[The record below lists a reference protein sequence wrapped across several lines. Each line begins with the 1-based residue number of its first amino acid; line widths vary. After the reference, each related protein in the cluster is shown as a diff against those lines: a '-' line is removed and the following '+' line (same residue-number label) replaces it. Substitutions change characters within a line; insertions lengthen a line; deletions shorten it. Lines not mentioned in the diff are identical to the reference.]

1 MLKTFQS
8 LLHGNFSFLK
18 ESRLLVAVSGGLDSM
33 VLVDLCL
40 KLDLNIYLAHCN
52 FNLRGNESN
61 ENEDLVKTYA
71 KTHSIKLFTNRF
83 DTNGYA
89 NSTKQSTQMAA
100 RQLRYD
106 WFESL
111 KEQQRFDFVLTA
123 HHADDNLETFLINL
137 SRGTG
142 LEGLTGIPT
151 INGSIVRPILE
162 FTRHEILNFATT
174 QNLKWREDSSNNKTT
189 YLRNNLRHSII
200 PLLKEI
206 NPSFIDSFKKTQEYL
221 NESQSVLEDYI
232 LEIEDRVI
240 VSVSEDQI
248 LYDINQIQ
256 TLNNPK
262 AYMYLLLK
270 PYGFTDWN
278 EITFLLGA
286 QSGKQISSTSHRLI
300 KNRSHLIL
308 CKLEAPIEVDVSID
322 SSESLFRI
330 PSHSIALKIE
340 STNSNSTTS
349 RESLLLDT
357 ESLKFPLTVRSC
369 KEGDHFYPS
378 GMTGKKKLS
387 KFFKDEKMSL
397 LDKENALLLCSDD
410 QVVWVLGMRADNRFI
425 PTNKTTKFVKI
436 SIEDNANSH

>member
-1 MLKTFQS
+1 MLKTFQN
-8 LLHGNFSFLK
+8 LLQAKFSFLN
-18 ESRLLVAVSGGLDSM
+18 ESHLLVAVSGGLDSM
-33 VLVDLCL
+33 VLVDLCK
-40 KLDLNIYLAHCN
+40 KLDLNISLAHCN
-52 FNLRGNESN
+52 FKLRGIESN
-61 ENEDLVKTYA
+61 GDEDLIKSYS
-71 KTHSIKLFTNRF
+71 KTHSIELFTTSF
-83 DTNGYA
+83 ETDSYA
-89 NSTKQSTQMAA
+89 RSTKQSIQMAA
-100 RQLRYD
+100 RQLRYE

-111 KEQQRFDFVLTA
+111 QEEHGFDFVLTA

-162 FTRHEILNFATT
+162 FTRHEILVFATT

-308 CKLEAPIEVDVSID
+308 CKLEAPLEVDVSID

-349 RESLLLDT
+349 RESLLLDS

-425 PTNKTTKFVKI
+425 ATNKTTKFVKI

>member
-1 MLKTFQS
+1 MLKTFQN
-8 LLHGNFSFLK
+8 LLQAKFSFLN
-18 ESRLLVAVSGGLDSM
+18 ESHLLVAVSGGLDSM
-33 VLVDLCL
+33 VLVDLCK
-40 KLDLNIYLAHCN
+40 KLDLNISLAHCN
-52 FNLRGNESN
+52 FKLRGIESN
-61 ENEDLVKTYA
+61 GDEDLIKSYS
-71 KTHSIKLFTNRF
+71 KTHSIELFTTSF
-83 DTNGYA
+83 ETDSYA
-89 NSTKQSTQMAA
+89 RSTKQSIQMAA
-100 RQLRYD
+100 RQLRYE

-111 KEQQRFDFVLTA
+111 QEEHGFDFVLTA

-162 FTRHEILNFATT
+162 FTRHEILVFATT

-286 QSGKQISSTSHRLI
+286 Q
-300 KNRSHLIL
+300 
-308 CKLEAPIEVDVSID
+308 
-322 SSESLFRI
+322 
-330 PSHSIALKIE
+330 
-340 STNSNSTTS
+340 
-349 RESLLLDT
+349 
-357 ESLKFPLTVRSC
+357 
-369 KEGDHFYPS
+369 
-378 GMTGKKKLS
+378 
-387 KFFKDEKMSL
+387 
-397 LDKENALLLCSDD
+397 
-410 QVVWVLGMRADNRFI
+410 
-425 PTNKTTKFVKI
+425 
-436 SIEDNANSH
+436 

>member
-1 MLKTFQS
+1 MCI
-8 LLHGNFSFLK
+8 
-18 ESRLLVAVSGGLDSM
+18 RD
-33 VLVDLCL
+33 
-40 KLDLNIYLAHCN
+40 
-52 FNLRGNESN
+52 R
-61 ENEDLVKTYA
+61 
-71 KTHSIKLFTNRF
+71 
-83 DTNGYA
+83 
-89 NSTKQSTQMAA
+89 
-100 RQLRYD
+100 
-106 WFESL
+106 
-111 KEQQRFDFVLTA
+111 
-123 HHADDNLETFLINL
+123 
-137 SRGTG
+137 
-142 LEGLTGIPT
+142 
-151 INGSIVRPILE
+151 
-162 FTRHEILNFATT
+162 
-174 QNLKWREDSSNNKTT
+174 
-189 YLRNNLRHSII
+189 
-200 PLLKEI
+200 
-206 NPSFIDSFKKTQEYL
+206 
-221 NESQSVLEDYI
+221 QSVLEDYI

-308 CKLEAPIEVDVSID
+308 CKLEAPLEVDVSID